1 VKPQQKILVV
11 DDAPVFLE
19 LGSLFLARSG
29 SVITASY
36 GGEALV
42 AMERERPDVVVTD
55 LYMPGM
61 DGDALCRE
69 IKGDLQLRHIP
80 VIIVT
85 SGESADERARAVL
98 AGADDVIAKPIRRLS
113 LIQAV
118 NRFLRPPPL
127 RGLPRVAVE
136 TPVRVQ
142 VELEEALGYARN
154 LSRGGIFV
162 EADAAPAPQTEV
174 GLHFQ
179 LPGLDEFLAS
189 TARVIWRRQPGVE
202 EPAGMGLQFL
212 ALDRTGGR
220 RIEEFVDDHAGVQ
233 VASGRARSAAAI
245 P

>member
-1 VKPQQKILVV
+1 MKPQRKILVV
-11 DDAPVFLE
+11 DDAPVFRE
-19 LGSLFLARSG
+19 LGSLFLTRSG

-36 GGEALV
+36 AGEALV

-61 DGDALCRE
+61 DGDDLCRE
-69 IKGDLQLRHIP
+69 IKGDRELRQIP

-142 VELEEALGYARN
+142 IQLEEALGYARN

-162 EADAAPAPQTEV
+162 EADATPPPQTKV

-179 LPGLDEFLAS
+179 LPGVEEFLAS
-189 TARVIWRRQPGVE
+189 TARVIWRRQARVE
-202 EPAGMGLQFL
+202 APAGMGLQFL
-212 ALDRTGGR
+212 ALNRTGGR
-220 RIEEFVDDHAGVQ
+220 YIEEFVEDHAAAQ
-233 VASGRARSAAAI
+233 LASGRA
-245 P
+245 